1 MVKLLIFDADGTLFD
16 TDEIIFKTWKEL
28 FSLYKP
34 KDTFIDREFT
44 RSFSGPPLSES
55 IKKVFSEYPL
65 DFMIKEYTDR
75 TKKYYA
81 SDLKVFDH
89 VVEVLQKLKEKGY
102 ILTNLN

>member
-55 IKKVFSEYPL
+55 IKKVFSNIHL
-65 DFMIKEYTDR
+65 I
-75 TKKYYA
+75 
-81 SDLKVFDH
+81 S
-89 VVEVLQKLKEKGY
+89 
-102 ILTNLN
+102 